1 MNTLR
6 EVMQQALEWAH
17 NNGEAVFAGGGM
29 AAVDRMNAW
38 SQALRAALA
47 EPDEPIAWAMPR
59 SDGLILD
66 VICPEEHARMPGQ
79 YTVPLYAHPYDQ
91 TALELCEVCGWKTL
105 IPTEGCLNCERQP
118 KAEQE
123 PVGTYEE
130 VMQTMRSLQ
139 TGTLEQQQAFALLKD
154 KPLYAEPQPKAE
166 QEPVNIGPEWTPC
179 VKLPVTVHVRHQR
192 PGETHVSTREGITPV
207 KPDDLIMRGV
217 SGEEYPIGREIF
229 ERTYQLGEAPQPK
242 AEQEPVADGYYV
254 MQVDG
259 KAKKIWPMTEEQAL
273 VVAAHQPKA
282 WYGVSPM
289 FGTVTFDSYQ
299 DALDA
304 GFDNPLPLIEAAVW
318 GDGK

>member
-6 EVMQQALEWAH
+6 EAAQQA
-17 NNGEAVFAGGGM
+17 EAVLRGCLEHPD
-29 AAVDRMNAW
+29 AADAITTI
-38 SQALRAALA
+38 RAALA
-47 EPDEPIAWAMPR
+47 EPE
-59 SDGLILD
+59 
-66 VICPEEHARMPGQ
+66 
-79 YTVPLYAHPYDQ
+79 PYDQ
-91 TALELCEVCGWKTL
+91 QALELCEECGWKTL

-118 KAEQE
+118 KAEPQK
-123 PVGTYEE
+123 PVGTYAE

-242 AEQEPVADGYYV
+242 A
-254 MQVDG
+254 
-259 KAKKIWPMTEEQAL
+259 
-273 VVAAHQPKA
+273 

-304 GFDNPLPLIEAAVW
+304 GFDNPLPLIEAAAW